1 MRKARKI
8 LLWTLLALLLFA
20 SVLFIA
26 LQFSSVQTFIGQQT
40 GKYLSKQL
48 GTEISI
54 KSLKIDLWDSIL
66 LEDVLIR
73 DSKKDTLAYIQGLN
87 TGSFLLKLEEKSIFI
102 NEITLEAPL
111 FKMAIYEGESANN
124 LQFLIDSLSSDS
136 ESEGKWKIEVTDLA
150 IIKGRFEYQDFNYA
164 DSLTKTLNSRRIRIK
179 ELNADLSEFQIIGDS
194 ILFKSNSLSAAESS
208 ELALYKLNSNVTIA
222 PSGIS
227 LMDASFSLNHSDISG
242 NIQLK
247 TDSFGAYSQYVS
259 AVNHDITFH
268 NSTLNLADL
277 NKFSVNSKFSDL
289 EIKMEGRL
297 RGKIDKLK
305 GKRISLQLANN
316 TNFIGDISLNGL
328 PELSQ
333 TFIDL
338 DVEQLNSSRADIQTL
353 ILPALGVTN
362 VNLPLNL
369 NKLGNFNF
377 SGDFT
382 GFTNDFVAYGELS
395 TPIGKLITDLKFK
408 EIPGDERYSYSG
420 ELITLNFDLA
430 KLYSTKNLGVISSAI
445 SVKGKG
451 ITRELAEIDL
461 EGKVS
466 SISLGKTSFSNI
478 SARGNLKNNF
488 FSGNLVSKDEN
499 ADLEFSG
506 VVDFRESIPWYSFSS
521 KIKHLNLNH
530 YVDGLD
536 QISALKTNLSIEG
549 SGSNPDNIT
558 GEICFENTEFS
569 SGEIPV
575 KINSIFIHS
584 SLSPERDI
592 ILESDIIKGE
602 LKGKYTYDQIVNS
615 AARIAENFTPTV
627 KSDSLIPAG
636 DFSLT
641 LNVIDF
647 QKLRNYLGQEIYV
660 SKGSN
665 LYYSENGQNSHL
677 LIETDT
683 VSYHGISLDYLNL
696 GYHQLTE
703 EISININS
711 SELNINNQFKIIQP
725 KLTSEGTKHGLKSNF
740 SWNNGGENS
749 SGDVDFSYSLD
760 STNYTLEFGTGNLFA
775 GPANWNIR
783 PNGKFISDGSE
794 FSFENL
800 ILQNEDQQ
808 VFVNGSLNDGNKT
821 DLILENLDLSSV
833 NYFTPSGSAQVNGI
847 LHGSLIFSDLLG
859 SSEASSSFTLN
870 DFKLDEV
877 VLGDISTTGKWNS
890 DQKVIELSGELTN
903 NENKPFS
910 FSGTYSPSEEE
921 NPLDFKVTAKEFE
934 LNFLSSIVKSAVS
947 EFGGSLSG
955 EIDVKGT
962 LSKPLLHGDLS
973 FNDAEV
979 KIDFLNTSYTLRD
992 AVEITTD
999 MFLLENIEIVDPEGN
1014 VGHVIGSVVHENFRE
1029 WSYDLFIDIE
1039 KTPFLCLNTT
1049 EDQNELFY
1057 GKAYGSGFISIFGYD
1072 DFLEINA
1079 NASAEEGTIINMP
1092 LGNSEEVTFEDFV
1105 SFVIPEEKIK
1115 NNSLAQLQSDFNL
1128 SVDLEID
1135 VKKEAVFKMI
1145 FDQVTGDVLE
1155 GSGKG
1160 HLSMIVNDDEDFQ
1173 MYGTIEIVDGE
1184 YLFTLQNII
1193 NKAFEIEP
1201 GGTISWYGDPFLAD
1215 INLETVYRLSA
1226 PLYDIIGSSDDNESY
1241 KKRVPINLVM
1251 NLEGKLLNP
1260 GIAFDIELPASDEIT
1275 KSRVNS
1281 AIATE
1286 QEKNRQA
1293 FSLLVLKKFLP
1304 STSFNGLGHSQLGIA
1319 ENSTEFLSSQ
1329 LNNWLSQITDDVD
1342 IGLSYRPGDEISSQ
1356 EIALALSTQLFS
1368 DKLYISGNLGV
1379 TRGNERNHN
1388 PNTLIGDVRLEY
1400 LLGKDGK
1407 IRLLVYN
1414 DTNNFDI
1421 NTTSYETSSTQGAG
1435 ILYKEEFESW
1445 DEFVENFKKLLT
1457 SKKKL

>member
-8 LLWTLLALLLFA
+8 LLWTLFALLLLA
-20 SVLFIA
+20 GSLFIA
-26 LQFSSVQTFIGQQT
+26 LQFSSIQTFIGHQT

-48 GTEISI
+48 GTKISI

-73 DSKKDTLAYIQGLN
+73 DSKKDTLVYIQGFN
-87 TGSFLLKLEEKSIFI
+87 TGSFLLDLEKKSIFI
-102 NEITLEAPL
+102 NKITLEAPL
-111 FKMAIYEGESANN
+111 FKMAIYEGESDNN
-124 LQFLIDSLSSDS
+124 LQFLLDSLSSDFQ
-136 ESEGKWKIEVTDLA
+136 SEGEWKIEVTDLNLM
-150 IIKGRFEYQDFNYA
+150 KGRYEYQDFNYA
-164 DSLTKTLNSRRIRIK
+164 DSLSGTLNSHRIRITD
-179 ELNADLSEFQIIGDS
+179 LYADLSRFQIIGDS
-194 ILFKSNSLSAAESS
+194 ILFKSNSLSAVESS
-208 ELALYKLNSNVTIA
+208 ELAISKLNSNVTIA

-227 LMDASFSLNHSDISG
+227 FMDASFFLNHSDLSG
-242 NIQLK
+242 NILLK
-247 TDSFGAYSQYVS
+247 TGSFGSYSSYLSDVK
-259 AVNHDITFH
+259 HDITFH
-268 NSTLNLADL
+268 NSTLNLVDL
-277 NKFSVNSKFSDL
+277 NRFSANSKFSDL
-289 EIKMEGRL
+289 ELKMEGTFK
-297 RGKIDKLK
+297 GKINKLK
-305 GKRISLQLANN
+305 GKKISLQLANN

-328 PELSQ
+328 PELAQ

-338 DVEQLNSSRADIQTL
+338 DVKQLNSSREDIQTL

-369 NKLGNFNF
+369 NALGNFNF
-377 SGDFT
+377 SGNFT

-395 TPIGKLITDLKFK
+395 SPIGKLITDLKFK
-408 EIPGDERYSYSG
+408 EISGDKRYSYSG
-420 ELITLNFDLA
+420 ELTSKKFDLA
-430 KLYSTKNLGVISSAI
+430 QLYNSKNLGVISSTI

-451 ITRELAEIDL
+451 ITKELVEIDL
-461 EGKVS
+461 EGEVS
-466 SISLGKTSFSNI
+466 SISFGKTSFSDI
-478 SARGNLKNNF
+478 SANGSLQNNF
-488 FSGNLVSKDEN
+488 FSGNLVSKDKN
-499 ADLEFSG
+499 ADFEFSG

-521 KIKHLNLNH
+521 KIEHLNLTH
-530 YVDGLD
+530 YIDGLD
-536 QISALKTNLSIEG
+536 KISTLKTNLSVEG

-558 GEICFENTEFS
+558 GEICLENTEFS
-569 SGEIPV
+569 TGESSV
-575 KINSIFIHS
+575 KINSIFLHS

-602 LKGKYTYDQIVNS
+602 LKGKYTYDQIMNS
-615 AARIAENFTPTV
+615 VARIAENFSPNIT
-627 KSDSLIPAG
+627 SDSLIPAG
-636 DFSLT
+636 NFSLA

-647 QKLRNYLGQEIYV
+647 QKLRSYLGKEIYV
-660 SKGSN
+660 SQGSN

-683 VSYHGISLDYLNL
+683 VSYHGVSLDYLNL
-696 GYHQLTE
+696 DYHKLTE
-703 EISININS
+703 EISINMNS
-711 SELNINNQFKIIQP
+711 SELNINNQFNVIQP
-725 KLTSEGTKHGLKSNF
+725 ILTSEGTKHGLKSNF
-740 SWNNGGENS
+740 SWNDREKTS
-749 SGDVDFSYSLD
+749 SGDIYFSYSLD
-760 STNYTLEFGTGNLFA
+760 SNNYTLEFSSGDLYA
-775 GPANWNIR
+775 GPAHWNIL
-783 PNGKFISDGSE
+783 PNGKFLTDGSE

-808 VFVNGSLNDGNKT
+808 IFVNGSLNDGNKT
-821 DLILENLDLSSV
+821 DFILENIDLSSI
-833 NYFTPSGSAQVNGI
+833 NYFTSSGSAQLNGI
-847 LHGSLIFSDLLG
+847 LNGSLVLSDSLN
-859 SSEASSSFTLN
+859 SNEAISSFTLN
-870 DFKLDEV
+870 DFMLDEV
-877 VLGDISTTGKWNS
+877 VLGNISTTGKWNS

-903 NENKPFS
+903 NDHRPFS
-910 FSGTYSPSEEE
+910 FSGTYSPSEDE
-921 NPLDFKVTAKEFE
+921 NPLDLKLTAKEFK

-955 EIDVKGT
+955 SIDVKGT

-992 AVEITTD
+992 AIKITPD

-1014 VGHVIGSVVHENFRE
+1014 VGNIIGTVVHENFRE
-1029 WSYDLFIDIE
+1029 WSYDFFIDME

-1057 GKAYGSGFISIFGYD
+1057 GKAYGSGFVSIFGYD

-1092 LGNSEEVTFEDFV
+1092 LGDSDEVTFEDFV
-1105 SFVIPEEKIK
+1105 SFAIPEEKIK
-1115 NNSLAQLQSDFNL
+1115 NNGLSQLQSDFNL
-1128 SVDLEID
+1128 SIDLEID

-1155 GSGKG
+1155 GRGKG
-1160 HLSMIVNDDEDFQ
+1160 HLSMIVNDDDDFQ
-1173 MYGTIEIVDGE
+1173 MYGTIEIVEGE

-1193 NKAFEIEP
+1193 NKAFEIKP

-1215 INLETVYRLSA
+1215 INLRTVYRLSA
-1226 PLYDIIGSSDDNESY
+1226 PLYDVIGTSDNNESY
-1241 KKRVPINLVM
+1241 KKRVPVNLVM
-1251 NLEGKLLNP
+1251 NLDGKLLNP
-1260 GIAFDIELPASDEIT
+1260 GIAFDIDLPTSDEIT

-1281 AIATE
+1281 AMGTE

-1304 STSFNGLGHSQLGIA
+1304 TTSFSSFELGIA

-1329 LNNWLSQITDDVD
+1329 LNNWLSQITDEVD
-1342 IGLSYRPGDEISSQ
+1342 IGLNYRPGDEISNQ

-1379 TRGNERNHN
+1379 TRGNKRNHN

-1414 DTNNFDI
+1414 DSNNFDI

-1445 DEFVENFKKLLT
+1445 DEFVSNFKKLLT